1 MKPSAPFRKLLSGN
15 FAFIILV
22 LITVVIIVA
31 NLGSNVSL
39 IRYLEIFALT
49 ALYLGIGII
58 LDCDPARFK
67 SLRFNIVFF
76 GIELL
81 LGGSVNLLSY
91 GAAWLILLPLVSLA
105 IEYLSAYWGYG
116 ICLVIWLINIIP
128 FTLYEPKSEIFTQSL
143 EILAAIVFVIVFTRI
158 SVDEQQARRQL
169 DEANRKLREYASRAE
184 ELATTQERNR
194 LAREIHDGLGHYLT
208 AINIQIEAA
217 QAIMGK
223 DGAQAAS
230 SMFKAQSLT
239 QEALTEVRRS
249 VAALRAD
256 PLMAKPLPATIESL
270 LNELATS
277 DVKTEFVLK
286 GEPRPLQPQTELAL
300 FRIAQEALTNVR
312 KHAQAS
318 RVILTLDYQPEAICL
333 IVQDNGVGSQSSEGG
348 FGLVGLQERAH
359 LLGGTVST
367 QSEPGKSFTL
377 EAKIP
382 TEKAS

>member
-1 MKPSAPFRKLLSGN
+1 MNPSAPFRKLLSGN
-15 FAFIILV
+15 LAFIILV

-31 NLGSNVSL
+31 NLGNTVSL

-67 SLRFNIVFF
+67 SLRFNIIFF

-81 LGGSVNLLSY
+81 LGGMINLLSF
-91 GAAWLILLPLVSLA
+91 GAAWLILLPIVSLA
-105 IEYLSAYWGYG
+105 IEFLPTYWNYG
-116 ICLVIWLINIIP
+116 ICFVIWLIDLIP
-128 FTLYEPKSEIFTQSL
+128 FALYARSSDTFTWTL
-143 EILAAIVFVIVFTRI
+143 EILAAVVFVVVFTRI
-158 SVDEQQARRQL
+158 SVNEQQGRRQL
-169 DEANRKLREYASRAE
+169 DEANRKLREYATRAE

-217 QAIMGK
+217 QAIMQQ
-223 DGAQAAS
+223 DGAQAAT
-230 SMFKAQSLT
+230 SMSKAQSLT

-300 FRIAQEALTNVR
+300 YRIAQEALTNVR

-318 RVILTLDYQPEAICL
+318 RVILTLDYQSDVICL

-367 QSEPGKSFTL
+367 HSVPGENFTL
-377 EAKIP
+377 EARLP
-382 TEKAS
+382 AEKAS

>member
-1 MKPSAPFRKLLSGN
+1 
-15 FAFIILV
+15 
-22 LITVVIIVA
+22 
-31 NLGSNVSL
+31 
-39 IRYLEIFALT
+39 
-49 ALYLGIGII
+49 
-58 LDCDPARFK
+58 
-67 SLRFNIVFF
+67 
-76 GIELL
+76 
-81 LGGSVNLLSY
+81 
-91 GAAWLILLPLVSLA
+91 
-105 IEYLSAYWGYG
+105 
-116 ICLVIWLINIIP
+116 
-128 FTLYEPKSEIFTQSL
+128 
-143 EILAAIVFVIVFTRI
+143 
-158 SVDEQQARRQL
+158 
-169 DEANRKLREYASRAE
+169 
-184 ELATTQERNR
+184 
-194 LAREIHDGLGHYLT
+194 
-208 AINIQIEAA
+208 
-217 QAIMGK
+217 
-223 DGAQAAS
+223 
-230 SMFKAQSLT
+230 LT

-286 GEPRPLQPQTELAL
+286 GEPRPLQPQAELAL

-359 LLGGTVST
+359 LLDGTVST